1 MNKKN
6 IKQKSNQGKLIASTQ
21 ILEDVSELSNCVI
34 IDIQIINTV

>member
-21 ILEDVSELSNCVI
+21 ILDVSELSNCVI